1 MLLLR
6 YKTRKLVFRGLV
18 ALYFIIATWLLLFAN
33 GFRVQL
39 SPFTISRTGNILAT
53 FKPTSAEIEIDNN
66 ETRFSSPARIRSLF
80 PGTHRAT
87 ISADGYLP
95 YTRSIRIEPKKT
107 SFISNI
113 FLLKDASPE
122 PLSGTITEPRELSA
136 EDLLAQTIGKNVE
149 LVTTAAS
156 GTRIII
162 GDNAV
167 VSRDLGAGAWK
178 IVGGD
183 AQVVAVARIESDEIQ
198 FRSWDQIDTIITTL
212 PGHKVVA
219 TEFDGTESLLAISD
233 FEVWNFN
240 TTSRAA
246 ELVYRFSTPI
256 ISVLPVPETTL
267 ITIALPD
274 EITAFHLGD
283 HHYIPTTLIRE
294 SIVSQKISEDGRY
307 LHYSV
312 KSGQDIKNFRR
323 ILY

>member
-33 GFRVQL
+33 GFRFQL

-66 ETRFSSPARIRSLF
+66 KTRFSSPARIRSLF

-113 FLLKDASPE
+113 FLLKDAPPE
-122 PLSGTITEPRELSA
+122 PIAETITPTDEMDA
-136 EDLLAQTIGKNVE
+136 ESLIKKTIGTSVE
-149 LVTTAAS
+149 LITTTAS
-156 GTRIII
+156 GTRIVI
-162 GDNAV
+162 GEGAR

-183 AQVVAVARIESDEIQ
+183 AHVLAVARLESDEIQ
-198 FRSWDQIDTIITTL
+198 FRSWDQIDTVIATL
-212 PGHKVVA
+212 PGHKVVS
-219 TEFDGTESLLAISD
+219 TEFDGSESMLAISD

-240 TTSRAA
+240 TTTRTA

-274 EITAFHLGD
+274 EIAAFHLGD
-283 HHYIPTTLIRE
+283 HHYIPTTLVRE
-294 SIVSQKISEDGRY
+294 SVVAQKISDDGRY

-312 KSGQDIKNFRR
+312 KIGQEIKNFRR